1 MTDAAV
7 IQGSLVDVRNIGHD
21 KAVVLKIHVPAERAL
36 AVIEAFGWPTQ
47 VSPVA
52 VAIAR
57 LVESEVVRSVKSDD
71 PLHDPLHDEV
81 VASVVDRPA
90 RPPSSPAAQAGFLCN
105 TPRFQQFVAERISAK
120 QPLGALTEISRDR
133 AADYVRE
140 FCGVRTR
147 ALITPGTEA
156 EQRWLLLKSAFK
168 AWEAAPRAGVPK

>member
-1 MTDAAV
+1 MSDAAV

-57 LVESEVVRSVKSDD
+57 LVESEVRRNESVESD
-71 PLHDPLHDEV
+71 PVHETEEE
-81 VASVVDRPA
+81 AAQVVDRPA
-90 RPPSSPAAQAGFLCN
+90 RSPTLPAAQAGFLCN

>member
-1 MTDAAV
+1 MSDAAV

-57 LVESEVVRSVKSDD
+57 LVESEVRRNESVESDSV
-71 PLHDPLHDEV
+71 HDAKEETAP
-81 VASVVDRPA
+81 VVDRPA
-90 RPPSSPAAQAGFLCN
+90 RPPSSPAAQAGFLCK

>member
-21 KAVVLKIHVPAERAL
+21 KAVVLKVHVPAERAL

-47 VSPVA
+47 VNPVA

-81 VASVVDRPA
+81 VGGVVAGRGGPPA
-90 RPPSSPAAQAGFLCN
+90 SPAAQAGFLCN
-105 TPRFQQFVAERISAK
+105 TPKFQQFVAERISASK
-120 QPLGALTEISRDR
+120 PMGALTEISQKA

-140 FCGVRTR
+140 FCGVGTR
-147 ALITPGTEA
+147 ADIKPGTEA
-156 EQRWLLLKSAFK
+156 
-168 AWEAAPRAGVPK
+168 